1 MIDDSLRHTWKIH
14 ACRGIVTPVRH
25 GWISPLAMRRTA
37 SANQQ
42 PGPESGRTG
51 GNTVSTT
58 PRPWIIDKSQP
69 TQLSIMSRDDED
81 GIAVC
86 EMWGIN
92 QLENAILLVRAVNTL
107 DEAQEALILAHRM
120 LLQTDWAMEDGA
132 LNEIEAV
139 LAKLKGGAE

>member
-1 MIDDSLRHTWKIH
+1 M
-14 ACRGIVTPVRH
+14 
-25 GWISPLAMRRTA
+25 
-37 SANQQ
+37 
-42 PGPESGRTG
+42 
-51 GNTVSTT
+51 STT

-69 TQLSIMSRDDED
+69 TQLAIMSRDDED

-139 LAKLKGGAE
+139 LAKLEGGAE